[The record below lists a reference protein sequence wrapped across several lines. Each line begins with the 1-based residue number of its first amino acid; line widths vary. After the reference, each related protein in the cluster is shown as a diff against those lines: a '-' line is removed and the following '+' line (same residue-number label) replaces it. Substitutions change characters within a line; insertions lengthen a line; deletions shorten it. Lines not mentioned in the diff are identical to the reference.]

1 MRTNLKGSVKVKL
14 SHVLCCPITVLVLM
28 CETYIV
34 LRVSKNKVI
43 FAHSFA
49 VYHLDVSSGNCLL
62 Q

>member
-1 MRTNLKGSVKVKL
+1 MRTNLKGSVKVNCL
-14 SHVLCCPITVLVLM
+14 VFSVAQSQCLVLM

-34 LRVSKNKVI
+34 LHVSKNKVI
-43 FAHSFA
+43 FAHSFT